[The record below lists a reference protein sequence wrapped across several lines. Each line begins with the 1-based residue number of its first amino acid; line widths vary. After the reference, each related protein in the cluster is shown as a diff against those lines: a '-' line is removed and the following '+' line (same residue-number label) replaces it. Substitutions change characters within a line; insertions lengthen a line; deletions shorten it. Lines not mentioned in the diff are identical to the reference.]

1 MKTKNLLM
9 TLVVSLGFATIIMA
23 QNSTSYA
30 PTNGLGSCY
39 SFTGDATDQSAGTND
54 GVINGATLT
63 AGKDGVS
70 NTAYSFDGISNTIN
84 FSSPFLEGTQ
94 VSAFS
99 YHARLN
105 VNDISNSPNIWGKT
119 LSWGEV
125 NFSLTSD
132 GEILFKWAN
141 NVSGNKYSLIKSDTN
156 IISESTWYDIVVVY
170 QNAGAEIYVNGQP
183 VTTNLEWIAQGG
195 SVLSTTQI
203 DASCNFAQ
211 DDNSSKIGVRITGG
225 NPGNYFNGIIDEFC
239 IWDSV
244 LTQEEIT
251 ALYTDNTDTF
261 DACYS
266 FTGDATDQSAGTNDG
281 VINGAT
287 LTAGKDGVSNTA
299 YSFDGISNTINFSSP
314 FLEGTQVSA
323 FSYHA
328 RLNVNDIS
336 NSPNI
341 WGKTLSWG
349 EVNFSLTSDGE
360 ILFKWANNVSGNKY
374 SLIKS
379 DTNIISESTW
389 YDIVVVYQ
397 NAGAEIY
404 VNGQPV
410 TTNLEWIAQGGS
422 VLSTTQIDAS
432 CNFAQDDNSSKI
444 GVRITGGNPGNYFNG
459 IIDEFCIWDSVLT
472 QEEIN
477 EIYNS
482 SSLTTKEPYE
492 NEEYEVYPNPVKNYL
507 NLKINSNHIGL
518 KYAIYDSLGNIIISG
533 KINSELNLID
543 MNNVSN
549 GLYFL
554 KIGNNFNTTY
564 KIIKN

>member
-30 PTNGLGSCY
+30 PTNGLESCY

-84 FSSPFLEGTQ
+84 FSSPFLGGTQ

-211 DDNSSKIGVRITGG
+211 DDNSSKIG
-225 NPGNYFNGIIDEFC
+225 
-239 IWDSV
+239 
-244 LTQEEIT
+244 
-251 ALYTDNTDTF
+251 A
-261 DACYS
+261 
-266 FTGDATDQSAGTNDG
+266 
-281 VINGAT
+281 
-287 LTAGKDGVSNTA
+287 
-299 YSFDGISNTINFSSP
+299 
-314 FLEGTQVSA
+314 
-323 FSYHA
+323 
-328 RLNVNDIS
+328 
-336 NSPNI
+336 
-341 WGKTLSWG
+341 
-349 EVNFSLTSDGE
+349 
-360 ILFKWANNVSGNKY
+360 
-374 SLIKS
+374 
-379 DTNIISESTW
+379 
-389 YDIVVVYQ
+389 
-397 NAGAEIY
+397 
-404 VNGQPV
+404 
-410 TTNLEWIAQGGS
+410 
-422 VLSTTQIDAS
+422 
-432 CNFAQDDNSSKI
+432 
-444 GVRITGGNPGNYFNG
+444 RITGGNPGNYFNG

-477 EIYNS
+477 EIYNN
-482 SSLTTKEPYE
+482 SSLTTKKPYE
-492 NEEYEVYPNPVKNYL
+492 NEEFEVYPNPVKNYL

>member
-225 NPGNYFNGIIDEFC
+225 NSGNYFNGIIDEFC

-444 GVRITGGNPGNYFNG
+444 GVRITGGNSGNYFNG

>member
-1 MKTKNLLM
+1 MKNKFLILILNILF
-9 TLVVSLGFATIIMA
+9 SIIHVA
-23 QNSTSYA
+23 KAELPEYSDNTDTSDA
-30 PTNGLGSCY
+30 CY
-39 SFTGDATDQSAGTND
+39 SFTGDATDQSAGTNN
-54 GVINGATLT
+54 GVINGATLV

-84 FSSPFLEGTQ
+84 FSSPFLGGTQ
-94 VSAFS
+94 ASEFS
-99 YHARLN
+99 YHVRLN
-105 VNDISNSPNIWGKT
+105 VNDISNSPNIWGKA

-132 GEILFKWAN
+132 GAILFRWAN
-141 NVSGNKYSLIKSDTN
+141 NVTGNKYSLIKSDNN

-170 QNAGAEIYVNGQP
+170 QNSGAEIYVNGQS

-211 DDNSSKIGVRITGG
+211 DDNSSKIGARITGG
-225 NPGNYFNGIIDEFC
+225 SLGNYFNGIIDEFC

-251 ALYTDNTDTF
+251 ALYSDNTDTS

-266 FTGDATDQSAGTNDG
+266 FTGDATDQSAGTNNG

-287 LTAGKDGVSNTA
+287 LVAGKDGVSNTA

-314 FLEGTQVSA
+314 FLGGTQASE
-323 FSYHA
+323 FSYHV

-341 WGKTLSWG
+341 WGKALSWG
-349 EVNFSLTSDGE
+349 EVNFSLTSDGA
-360 ILFKWANNVSGNKY
+360 ILFRWANNVTGNKY

-379 DTNIISESTW
+379 DNNIISESTW

-397 NAGAEIY
+397 NSGAEIY
-404 VNGQPV
+404 VNGQSV

-444 GVRITGGNPGNYFNG
+444 GARITGGSLGNYFNG

-472 QEEIN
+472 QEEITALYTDTLLSLG
-477 EIYNS
+477 EISQNNLIS
-482 SSLTTKEPYE
+482 F
-492 NEEYEVYPNPVKNYL
+492 YPNPVKQVL
-507 NLKINSNHIGL
+507 NLKVKKTLIGS
-518 KYAIYDSLGNIIISG
+518 KYILYNSLGI
-533 KINSELNLID
+533 KILYGFTTYENTSIDLSNL
-543 MNNVSN
+543 ST
-549 GLYFL
+549 GLYIL
-554 KIGNNFNTTY
+554 KVGENTGKTF
-564 KIIKN
+564 KVIKN